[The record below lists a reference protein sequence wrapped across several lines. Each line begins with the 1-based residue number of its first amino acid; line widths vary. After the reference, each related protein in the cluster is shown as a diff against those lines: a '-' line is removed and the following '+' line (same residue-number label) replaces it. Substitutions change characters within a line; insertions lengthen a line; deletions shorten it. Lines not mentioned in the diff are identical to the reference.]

1 MLAGMRIGI
10 SGKGGTGKTTV
21 AAGLARGLARRGRS
35 VVAID
40 CDSDPNLALG
50 LGCGE
55 AQAGDARPLL
65 EQFERDRRLPP
76 AGTPMAH
83 LVSEYGL
90 RAGDDVTVL
99 LAAQAER
106 AGSG

>member
-50 LGCGE
+50 LGCG
-55 AQAGDARPLL
+55 
-65 EQFERDRRLPP
+65 QFERDRRLPP

-83 LVSEYGL
+83 LVGEYGL
-90 RAGDDVTVL
+90 RAADDVTVL